1 MGRGAKV
8 ARGALTVMAVIVF
21 TACEDATGP
30 EGGARF
36 ELEVSGERFV
46 VHVEGASQI
55 AALEARMASGEE
67 GVVNGDIR
75 SGNGGFNAPWE
86 WHMVPSTVHTADVA
100 IELCDGRPS
109 LVEADLEY
117 WLGTVKQFCP
127 WGAKVVRRIR

>member
-1 MGRGAKV
+1 MGHGARA

-21 TACEDATGP
+21 AACGDATGP

-67 GVVNGDIR
+67 GVVNGEIL
-75 SGNGGFNAPWE
+75 SGDGGFNAPWK
-86 WHMVPSTVHTADVA
+86 WHMVPSTVHTADTA

>member
-1 MGRGAKV
+1 MGYGARA

-21 TACEDATGP
+21 AACADATGP

-46 VHVEGASQI
+46 VHVEGASQV
-55 AALEARMASGEE
+55 AALEGRMASGEE
-67 GVVNGDIR
+67 GVVNGQIQ
-75 SGNGGFNAPWE
+75 SGDGGFNAPWK
-86 WHMVPSTVHTADVA
+86 WHMVPSTVHTADMA

-127 WGAKVVRRIR
+127 WGAKVVRRMR